1 MSRRSPE
8 PPTAADAV
16 RREVSAWGWML
27 SIIAWFW
34 GIAGAAA
41 VLAGIFGLTVYIRAT
56 YEGKPGPA
64 VTVEVPS
71 GATGSDIGNLLAT
84 KGLIEHEGLFRL
96 ALRLNPV
103 GGAGL
108 RHGVYEL
115 PQGYSARQL
124 LNELADGPDRQFL
137 DEQFKLTIP
146 EGLSIRQM
154 SELFDNPAL
163 FVASAADPELITQ
176 VGIEAETLEGVLMPN
191 TYFFDKKPEAKEAV
205 ERMVEQFK
213 RDYAT
218 LREEIPGASS
228 YDLKTIVTVASLVE
242 EEAKLDDE
250 RATVASVI
258 YNRLRLGMPLQM
270 DSTLQFILGKYGQRM
285 LDADKENESP
295 YNTYKFKGLPPGP
308 IASPGVKSL
317 RAAMQPAQ
325 TDYLYFVSNADG
337 KSHTFSRTL
346 AEHNAAVA
354 RYNREM
360 RTQRQGDPAA
370 GQ

>member
-1 MSRRSPE
+1 MPRRSPE
-8 PPTAADAV
+8 PPTTADAV
-16 RREVSAWGWML
+16 LREVSAWRWML
-27 SIIAWFW
+27 SVIAWFW
-34 GIAGAAA
+34 GIAGAGA
-41 VLAGIFGLTVYIRAT
+41 VLAAIVGLAIYVRAT
-56 YEGKPGPA
+56 YEGKPGPP
-64 VTVEVPS
+64 VVVEVPS
-71 GATGSDIGNLLAT
+71 GATGSDIGNLLVA

-96 ALRLNPV
+96 ALRLHPV
-103 GGAGL
+103 GAAGL

-124 LNELADGPDRQFL
+124 LKEIAEGPDRQFL
-137 DEQFKLTIP
+137 EEQFKLTIP
-146 EGLSIRQM
+146 EGLSIKQM

-163 FVASAADPELITQ
+163 FIASASDPELLARAG
-176 VGIEAETLEGVLMPN
+176 VEAETLEGLLMPN
-191 TYFFDKKPEAKEAV
+191 TYFFDKKPEEKDAV
-205 ERMVEQFK
+205 TRMLEQFQ
-213 RDYAT
+213 RDYAK
-218 LREEIPGASS
+218 LNSEIPGASA

-250 RATVASVI
+250 RPVVASVI

-270 DSTLQFILGKYGQRM
+270 DSTLQYILGKYGQRM
-285 LDADKENESP
+285 LDADKENDSP
-295 YNTYKFKGLPPGP
+295 YNTYRFKGLPPGP
-308 IASPGVKSL
+308 IASPGVDSL

-360 RTQRQGDPAA
+360 RTQRQGEPAA
-370 GQ
+370 Q